1 VQDTLVLHI
10 KDKTLFKP
18 VKENH
23 VFEDFTHSKN
33 LKKQMDDNEAA
44 QNLES
49 GSENL
54 DKALKFM
61 LIFMVV
67 MHFVNSGGL
76 MYMI

>member
-1 VQDTLVLHI
+1 
-10 KDKTLFKP
+10 
-18 VKENH
+18 
-23 VFEDFTHSKN
+23 
-33 LKKQMDDNEAA
+33 MDDNEAS

-76 MYMI
+76 IYMI